1 MPSKES
7 QPNIPPVLE
16 GPHITEKAGRLE
28 ALRQYV
34 FRVTPKA
41 NKIEI
46 ARAVEKVYGVTV
58 TAVRTVRVPGK
69 VRRRGRYSGFR
80 PGYKKA
86 IVTLKS
92 GESIELMPK

>member
-1 MPSKES
+1 MPR
-7 QPNIPPVLE
+7 VLE

-34 FRVTPKA
+34 FRVAPFA

-46 ARAVEKVYGVTV
+46 AQAVQKLYGVTV
-58 TAVRTVRVPGK
+58 TRVRTVRVPGK
-69 VRRRGRYSGFR
+69 VRRRGRYTGVR

-86 IVTLKS
+86 IVTLKE
-92 GESIELMPK
+92 GDAIQLMPK